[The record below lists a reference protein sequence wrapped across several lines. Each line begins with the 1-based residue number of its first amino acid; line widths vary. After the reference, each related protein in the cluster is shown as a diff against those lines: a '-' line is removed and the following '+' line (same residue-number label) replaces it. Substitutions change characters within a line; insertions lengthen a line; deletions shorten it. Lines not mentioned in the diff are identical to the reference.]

1 MIGFVLIDN
10 QFFIYSFDELTNK
23 LLEKKFSFKK
33 NKNFK
38 FMFNLK
44 DNDLLKENIKQSAE

>member
-44 DNDLLKENIKQSAE
+44 DNDLLKENIRQSAE